1 MVVFFVIG
9 MQFSGFDNKSIITG
23 AINRTVDA
31 NPVGP
36 LGLPPSFSWVCFMM
50 FLFHLYEW
58 KVSNL
63 INLLFPEY
71 LVNKCFI
78 IPKDTSYANKGTNK
92 ITELRTI

>member
-50 FLFHLYEW
+50 LRDLKDRII
-58 KVSNL
+58 KVG
-63 INLLFPEY
+63 IWIE
-71 LVNKCFI
+71 K
-78 IPKDTSYANKGTNK
+78 
-92 ITELRTI
+92 

>member
-36 LGLPPSFSWVCFMM
+36 LGLPPSFS
-50 FLFHLYEW
+50 
-58 KVSNL
+58 
-63 INLLFPEY
+63 
-71 LVNKCFI
+71 
-78 IPKDTSYANKGTNK
+78 
-92 ITELRTI
+92 